1 MKIDAL
7 RFTHYGGRQ
16 HTVPLSVDTAIM
28 HSVYACKNVAN
39 KQVNVQRWPLEAFAW
54 CAGLFCTNIVR
65 IRFALSHLGHAV
77 TDFKGLPR
85 TLPRPPSSRT

>member
-1 MKIDAL
+1 
-7 RFTHYGGRQ
+7 
-16 HTVPLSVDTAIM
+16 
-28 HSVYACKNVAN
+28 
-39 KQVNVQRWPLEAFAW
+39 LEAFAW